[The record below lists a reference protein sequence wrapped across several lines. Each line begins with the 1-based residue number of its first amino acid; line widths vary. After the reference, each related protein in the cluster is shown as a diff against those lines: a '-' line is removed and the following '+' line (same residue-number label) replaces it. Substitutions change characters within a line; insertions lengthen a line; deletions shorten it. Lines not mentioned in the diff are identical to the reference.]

1 MFHPESTSW
10 IVYLLLWKCLC
21 AACIGRSVNGPGV
34 VCLKL
39 RATRCLLS
47 CSRLHRSKLMAI
59 SLKDS
64 KQKLLRSGPEF
75 TPHYAPTVRKHLC
88 ILMDSFFIR
97 SDLISHWPVSLLYPV
112 LFKSSGKSVARILHS
127 CKFSNIGY
135 FLFYTS
141 LLGIHVLH
149 FPDLDFCKYTPKIPQ
164 QLFTFAFTFM
174 HFIQSDLQLH
184 SGYTFSLVHVFP
196 GNRTHNLLHCSTT
209 EPHRNT

>member
-1 MFHPESTSW
+1 M
-10 IVYLLLWKCLC
+10 YLLLWKCLC

-88 ILMDSFFIR
+88 ILMDSSFIR

-149 FPDLDFCKYTPKIPQ
+149 FPDWDFCKYPPKIPQ
-164 QLFTFAFTFM
+164 QLFKSTCFHLFGQTELLLERGKLDACHNVQFVAE
-174 HFIQSDLQLH
+174 SSR
-184 SGYTFSLVHVFP
+184 SGL
-196 GNRTHNLLHCSTT
+196 GCS
-209 EPHRNT
+209 EVLGRSAQIIIHI